1 MVGVRRGGKV
11 IDRIFNSKFAPFIV
25 LAFYAALGVLIAL
38 EVTK

>member
-1 MVGVRRGGKV
+1 MNA
-11 IDRIFNSKFAPFIV
+11 IWNSKLAVVGI

>member
-1 MVGVRRGGKV
+1 M
-11 IDRIFNSKFAPFIV
+11 IDRIFNSKFALFIV

>member
-1 MVGVRRGGKV
+1 MNP
-11 IDRIFNSKFAPFIV
+11 IWNSKFALVGI

>member
-1 MVGVRRGGKV
+1 VT
-11 IDRIFNSKFAPFIV
+11 DRFWDTKFALFIV

>member
-1 MVGVRRGGKV
+1 MT
-11 IDRIFNSKFAPFIV
+11 DRFWDTKFALFIF